1 MKVAC
6 PSCGAENPLE
16 SPGQEVVCI
25 SCFSVWTPDADAVM
39 ADDAPPGPEGKD
51 GDDTYQG
58 STIDFEPQG
67 EPVDPLNIDLGIPQ
81 ADGEEETAFAMEA
94 LAPDTVEALAPD
106 TVEAEPEVADDWAEQ
121 TLVTPAGD
129 QGGTSAFTVA
139 EDEGDDLSTY
149 TRASGD
155 IIQQESPY
163 GESGSEAV
171 DIDALSRTTIAA
183 EPADPGASEVPRA
196 TEAFDTGASNQ
207 SSSTSSGGYDDPFAD
222 FDANASST
230 TSYDDPFADAA
241 PGAAEPAPAQA
252 DPFAADAL
260 TSNAPDPNASIA
272 GMEELDIGSLEE
284 SDDGGGFEVDTP
296 QAADGGGA
304 ESSMDLQDD
313 PEDTEAAAGGARGR
327 RGGRGGRRRRGRGT
341 DGKAKQIAGLAIVVV
356 VLGGVALGQTDLGY
370 FGINAILGD
379 SGGEA
384 SRPLPARRT
393 LQEAKEGTPLIAVAD
408 APTDYVKKIAE
419 LETHLGNAPDNKEV
433 AHELVRT
440 LMRLQ
445 ERYPSV
451 YAGNAVYAKR
461 LDELMDPEQLKN
473 DKRLLIRKLLV
484 EAKPEDA
491 AAAMEQLVAELTSDP
506 DDLYLMAKVARMQ
519 GQNERAVE
527 HYKRA
532 LEKNPNFEPALVDM
546 ARIHLEKKEIS
557 EAKALF
563 QKLLTANPNHSEAQ
577 VEMAQIALYEKNFE
591 EATKLSN
598 QALETA
604 RKTGDQEAIHAA
616 YWLKA
621 LLADSQGQQDERQM
635 ALEKAIAVK
644 PKHEGTVLALADVL
658 RRRNDVQAALVRL
671 QAAEMAGLKS
681 PAFFRALIGALVA
694 SGKEEE
700 ARKKLEDGLAA
711 SPEDT
716 GLLMIQA
723 EEKIRTKH
731 LKTAKAIFAKVIEL
745 NPGSI
750 EAYLGLSELL
760 VGEGRIIQS
769 IELLIGA
776 VDKVDEK
783 LPLLVK
789 TAELQMQAGAT
800 LKAKETM
807 GQILKVDPHNVAVKL
822 RFASLL
828 KSLGIYDESVRYY
841 EDLDTAGALEP
852 VQTLDYAEVLSELGR
867 RDVALRQVESV
878 IASDPMSLR
887 ANVLRGHLNT
897 VKGEYRKAAE
907 DLQRALKIQEDSA
920 DALYYIGLN
929 ELAQDR
935 IDSAISFLNQA
946 SNVAPDDLR
955 IRFDLARSYT
965 SSGTSDNRRAALNQ
979 YSHIIDQYEAYT
991 SARDRKQIDPDV
1003 YLRRGRLLFK
1013 AGQHKKALGDFKAAM
1028 VLDPVRQDVVI
1039 EFARTLQTTGNRS
1052 EADAYLREVLVRDE
1066 RNPAAHYYL
1075 GESLLKSGKTR
1086 AAGEHFKHAVAGGG
1100 ADFPNA
1106 HRHLGFLY
1114 KEKRLT
1120 ALACNAFSE
1129 YIRFAPAAAYD
1140 REEIARLIKSMC
1152 K

>member
-6 PSCGAENPLE
+6 PSCGAENPLD

-25 SCFSVWTPDADAVM
+25 SCFSVWIPEADAVIADDASPDADVA
-39 ADDAPPGPEGKD
+39 A
-51 GDDTYQG
+51 GDDTFQS
-58 STIDFEPQG
+58 STVSFEPEG
-67 EPVDPLNIDLGIPQ
+67 DPVDPLNLDLGV
-81 ADGEEETAFAMEA
+81 AKASGEEETAYAMESVA
-94 LAPDTVEALAPD
+94 TDAPDAPPD
-106 TVEAEPEVADDWAEQ
+106 APAEEIQGDEDWVEQ
-121 TLVTPAGD
+121 TMVTEADSQEGTAAFAPEEDPGD
-129 QGGTSAFTVA
+129 
-139 EDEGDDLSTY
+139 ELSTY
-149 TRASGD
+149 TRSSGD
-155 IIQQESPY
+155 IIQEESPFED
-163 GESGSEAV
+163 GDQEKV

-183 EPADPGASEVPRA
+183 EPAAPGASDVPHS
-196 TEAFDTGASNQ
+196 TEAFGAGASSE
-207 SSSTSSGGYDDPFAD
+207 SSSTTAGGFDDPFAD

-230 TSYDDPFADAA
+230 TSYDDPFADPA
-241 PGAAEPAPAQA
+241 PGAGEPAAAQE
-252 DPFAADAL
+252 DPFAAEAL
-260 TSNAPDPNASIA
+260 SSEGSDPNASIA
-272 GMEELDIGSLEE
+272 GMEELDFGSLEE
-284 SDDGGGFEVDTP
+284 TGDDGGFEVDTSQP
-296 QAADGGGA
+296 AGGA
-304 ESSMDLQDD
+304 APEPSLD
-313 PEDTEAAAGGARGR
+313 PVEDTEDAEASSGAGRGR
-327 RGGRGGRRRRGRGT
+327 RGGRGGRRRRSRGS
-341 DGKAKQIAGLAIVVV
+341 DGKVKQIAGLAIVVV

-384 SRPLPARRT
+384 SRPLPQRRT
-393 LQEAKEGTPLIAVAD
+393 KDDTRKPAPGTMVAD

-419 LETHLGNAPDNKEV
+419 LEIHLGNQPENTEILQ
-433 AHELVRT
+433 ELVRT

-445 ERYPSV
+445 ERYPAV

-461 LDELMDPEQLKN
+461 LDELLDPEQLKN

-491 AAAMEQLVAELTSDP
+491 AAVMEQLVAELTDNP

-519 GQNERAVE
+519 GQDERAVA

-532 LEKNPNFEPALVDM
+532 LEKNPTFEPALVDM
-546 ARIHLEKKEIS
+546 ARLHLEKKEIG

-563 QKLLTANPNHSEAQ
+563 VKLLAANPNHSEAQ

-591 EATKLSN
+591 EATRLSN
-598 QALETA
+598 LALETA
-604 RKTGDQEAIHAA
+604 RRTGDQEAIHAA

-621 LLADSQGQQDERQM
+621 LLADSQGRQDERQM
-635 ALEKAIAVK
+635 ALEKAISVK
-644 PKHEGTVLALADVL
+644 PKHEGTVLALAEVL
-658 RRRNDVQAALVRL
+658 TKRNDTQAALVRL

-681 PAFFRALIGALVA
+681 PAFFRALIGTLIAA
-694 SGKEEE
+694 GKEEE

-723 EEKIRTKH
+723 EEKIRTQH

-745 NPGSI
+745 NPSNLS
-750 EAYLGLSELL
+750 AYLGLSDLL
-760 VGEGRIIQS
+760 VAEGRIIQA
-769 IELLIGA
+769 IELLRGA

-852 VQTLDYAEVLSELGR
+852 TQTLDYAEVLSELGR
-867 RDVALRQVESV
+867 REIALRQVESV
-878 IASDPMSLR
+878 IASDPLSLR

-920 DALYYIGLN
+920 DALFYIGLN

-955 IRFDLARSYT
+955 IRFDLARAYT
-965 SSGTSDNRRAALNQ
+965 SSGTSENRRAALSQ
-979 YSHIIDQYEAYT
+979 YTHIIDKYAAYT

-1013 AGQHKKALGDFKAAM
+1013 SGQHKRALGDFKAAM

-1039 EFARTLQTTGNRS
+1039 EFARTLQTTGNRT
-1052 EADAYLREVLVRDE
+1052 EASAYLREVLVRDE

-1075 GESLLKSGKTR
+1075 GESLLKSGDTR

-1140 REEIARLIKSMC
+1140 REEIARLVKSMC